1 MRNQQ
6 ACWRR
11 LRDEMRANGIA
22 VIDAG
27 EVTPEEKQWLD
38 SFFLDQIFPVL
49 TPMAMDPAHPFP
61 FIPNLGFAIV
71 LDLRR
76 PEDKRQLR
84 ALIVLPPQ
92 IARFI
97 RLPGQA
103 IRFLPLETLVG
114 MYLDRLFPGF
124 EVTGLRLF
132 PHDPR
137 QRDRNRGGGRG
148 SRPPVRD
155 GAEAPAPR
163 LGHPSQ
169 GQCGDAGGS
178 AAPSSSTS
186 ST

>member
-11 LRDEMRANGIA
+11 LREEMRANGIA

-114 MYLDRLFPGF
+114 MYLDRLFPA
-124 EVTGLRLF
+124 
-132 PHDPR
+132 
-137 QRDRNRGGGRG
+137 
-148 SRPPVRD
+148 SR
-155 GAEAPAPR
+155 
-163 LGHPSQ
+163 
-169 GQCGDAGGS
+169 
-178 AAPSSSTS
+178 
-186 ST
+186 